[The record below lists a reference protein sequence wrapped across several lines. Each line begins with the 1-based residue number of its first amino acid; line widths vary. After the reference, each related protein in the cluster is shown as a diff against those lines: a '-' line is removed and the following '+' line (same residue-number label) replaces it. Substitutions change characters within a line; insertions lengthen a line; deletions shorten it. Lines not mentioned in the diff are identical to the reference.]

1 MLAKTTTAIITG
13 LKASTITVEVDL
25 NRGKPQLVIIG
36 LASQAVAESKERITS
51 ALLNCGIR
59 PKSKRTIVNLAPAD
73 IKKSGTSF
81 DLAIALAIL
90 KSYEKIKFNTNTIMF
105 FGELSLDGSIKK
117 VRGMLPLLLFAKKIG
132 IKSVVIPKVNQN
144 EVSILDGLNIYAIS
158 HLKELLS
165 IKKISELIK
174 FIPIKTQQHTKEKFK
189 NNFEDVYEQAEA
201 KNALEIAAAGGH
213 NILLTGPPG
222 TGKSMLAEALVSI
235 LPPLEKK
242 ELIEVNSIYSVA
254 SLLKDNIQ
262 KNRPFRAPH
271 HTISSAAMIG
281 GGSRL
286 LPGEISLSHRGILFM
301 DEIAEFPKNILESL
315 RQPLE
320 SGNISI
326 SRVSGTTQYPCEFI
340 LVAASNPCPCGYKFS
355 NIKTCI
361 CSYTQYHQYRKKL
374 SGPILDRID
383 LRVFIQPVETKK
395 ISEENIKNNETS
407 VQIKQRVINARIIQS
422 KRYKNESILTN
433 SQLSTKQIRKFCILK
448 PDAEK
453 LLKQATQ
460 KYQFSTRT
468 YFRLIKVARTIAD
481 LEVEHALEVDP
492 NLKAEKMIS
501 KQNIFQALQYRKVE
515 F

>member
-1 MLAKTTTAIITG
+1 MLAHTTTAIITG

-25 NRGKPQLVIIG
+25 NRGKPQLIIIG

-81 DLAIALAIL
+81 DLAITLAIL
-90 KSYEKIKFNTNTIMF
+90 KSYKTIKFNTKDTMF

-117 VRGMLPLLLFAKKIG
+117 VRGILPLIIYAQKIG
-132 IKSVVIPKVNQN
+132 IKNVVIPKVNQN
-144 EVSILDGLNIYAIS
+144 EVSLLEDINIYPVS
-158 HLKELLS
+158 HLNEILK
-165 IKKISELIK
+165 IKQLTDLTKLTPTETK
-174 FIPIKTQQHTKEKFK
+174 TTTQQNFK
-189 NNFEDVYEQAEA
+189 NNFEDIYEQLEA
-201 KNALEIAAAGGH
+201 KHALEIAAAGGH

-222 TGKSMLAEALVSI
+222 TGKSMLAQSLVSI
-235 LPPLEKK
+235 LPPLQKS
-242 ELIEVNSIYSVA
+242 ELLDVNSIYSVA
-254 SLLKDNIQ
+254 DLLKGNIQ

-271 HTISSAAMIG
+271 HTISSTAMIG
-281 GGSRL
+281 GGARL

-301 DEIAEFPKNILESL
+301 DEISEFPKNILESL

-320 SGNISI
+320 KGNISI
-326 SRVSGTTQYPCEFI
+326 SRISGTTNYPCEFI

-355 NIKTCI
+355 NIKSCI
-361 CSYTQYHQYRKKL
+361 CSYTQYHQYKKKL

-383 LRVFIQPVETKK
+383 LRVFVQPVETKK
-395 ISEENIKNNETS
+395 ITNKNINNNEKS
-407 VQIKQRVINARIIQS
+407 AEIKKRVVKARVLQA
-422 KRYKNESILTN
+422 KRYQKENILTN
-433 SQLSTKQIRKFCILK
+433 SQLSTKQIRKFCILS
-448 PDAEK
+448 PEAEK

-481 LEVEHALEVDP
+481 LEEQKD
-492 NLKAEKMIS
+492 IS
-501 KQNIFQALQYRKVE
+501 KENIFQALQFRKVE
-515 F
+515 L

>member
-1 MLAKTTTAIITG
+1 MLAHTTTAIITG

-25 NRGKPQLVIIG
+25 NRGKPQLAIIG

-81 DLAIALAIL
+81 DVAIALAIL
-90 KSYEKIKFNTNTIMF
+90 KSYNTIKFNTEDTMF

-117 VRGMLPLLLFAKKIG
+117 VRGMLPLLLFAKKKG
-132 IKSVVIPKVNQN
+132 IKNVVIPKINSN
-144 EVSILDGLNIYAIS
+144 EVSIIEGINIFAIS
-158 HLKELLS
+158 HLKELLNV
-165 IKKISELIK
+165 KKLSDL
-174 FIPIKTQQHTKEKFK
+174 PRYTPVQLQHTTQQKFK
-189 NNFEDVYEQAEA
+189 NNFEDIYEQQEA
-201 KNALEIAAAGGH
+201 KHALEISAAGGH

-222 TGKSMLAEALVSI
+222 TGKSMLAEAMVSI
-235 LPPLEKK
+235 LPPLRKS
-242 ELIEVNSIYSVA
+242 ELLDVNSIYSVA
-254 SLLKDNIQ
+254 GLLNHNIQ
-262 KNRPFRAPH
+262 IYRPFRAPH
-271 HTISSAAMIG
+271 HTISSGAMIG
-281 GGSRL
+281 GGTRL

-301 DEIAEFPKNILESL
+301 DEISEFPKNILESL

-320 SGNISI
+320 SGSISI

-355 NIKTCI
+355 KIKTCI

-395 ISEENIKNNETS
+395 ISEKNISSNETS
-407 VQIKQRVINARIIQS
+407 LEIKKRILNARNIQS
-422 KRYKNESILTN
+422 IRYKNETILTN
-433 SQLSTKQIRKFCILK
+433 SQLSTKQIRIYCILK

-453 LLKQATQ
+453 LLKRATQ

-481 LEVEHALEVDP
+481 LET
-492 NLKAEKMIS
+492 NFQSKAETTIS